1 MPLWHLYCP
10 ENVYSAE
17 DKRAL
22 AARITDL
29 YAQVGLPRFYV
40 SVAFHELPQ
49 DSFFIGGNPTNNF
62 IRIWIDQIARH
73 TPAERRQWW
82 LERINATLDPF
93 VRDRGYRWEIHIDE
107 TPIDFWTI
115 EGMKPPEGGSDAER
129 RWAEEDRP
137 SRYT

>member
-1 MPLWHLYCP
+1 
-10 ENVYSAE
+10 
-17 DKRAL
+17 
-22 AARITDL
+22 
-29 YAQVGLPRFYV
+29 
-40 SVAFHELPQ
+40 LPQ
-49 DSFFIGGNPTNNF
+49 DSYFIGGNPTNNF

-82 LERINATLDPF
+82 LECINATVDPF

-129 RWAEEDRP
+129 RWAEEIVRP
-137 SRYT
+137 RILEPRTASGVQNLGLSLGREWL

>member
-40 SVAFHELPQ
+40 SVAFHDLPQ

-62 IRIWIDQIARH
+62 IRIWIDQVARH

-82 LERINATLDPF
+82 LERITRHSIRSCVTEAIAGRSTL
-93 VRDRGYRWEIHIDE
+93 
-107 TPIDFWTI
+107 T
-115 EGMKPPEGGSDAER
+115 R
-129 RWAEEDRP
+129 RRLTFGP
-137 SRYT
+137 LKG